1 MIFPCRHHFHDDNKQ
16 PYRHEGKLPDGRSV
30 VIRLSGIS
38 PISGSVTRTRNK
50 QSGVFWCGACEGK
63 GKSQTQYMGCHP
75 DGKATVTTRYGLRG
89 PLRAGGRGEDPEPG
103 VFGSHAGKK
112 AISAAGAL
120 IINNCCYKQINAR
133 NAT

>member
-1 MIFPCRHHFHDDNKQ
+1 
-16 PYRHEGKLPDGRSV
+16 
-30 VIRLSGIS
+30 
-38 PISGSVTRTRNK
+38 
-50 QSGVFWCGACEGK
+50 
-63 GKSQTQYMGCHP
+63 MGCHP